1 MIICYTNHSLDQVL
15 CGILKHTDNLV
26 RMGGQSKNEI
36 LETFNIKQLTENNFS
51 DKGLKTWYYNT
62 KKEYSSLMTVF
73 ERLQNHFK
81 ICEDSEKKE
90 LLDQIYKIQNQLKS
104 TSRRLDELKQ
114 IGEYNVIKD
123 KRVIGMTTTCAAR
136 CHGLL
141 KLLQTPIGI
150 ILFRYILDSYVIFNN
165 FEFNLTVL
173 IEEAAEILESHIVA
187 ALTPH
192 TQHLILIGDH
202 KQLRPTTSVYKI
214 AKEYKMN
221 ISLFERMVNNGI
233 NSTRLAIQHR
243 MRPEISRLVRATT
256 YPDLED
262 SESVQKYPSVKGM
275 MNNLFFID
283 HNHLE
288 SKVYYFK
295 NPFFLH
301 FN

>member
-1 MIICYTNHSLDQVL
+1 MTHTSCLT
-15 CGILKHTDNLV
+15 ILNLI
-26 RMGGQSKNEI
+26 S
-36 LETFNIKQLTENNFS
+36 
-51 DKGLKTWYYNT
+51 
-62 KKEYSSLMTVF
+62 
-73 ERLQNHFK
+73 
-81 ICEDSEKKE
+81 
-90 LLDQIYKIQNQLKS
+90 
-104 TSRRLDELKQ
+104 
-114 IGEYNVIKD
+114 
-123 KRVIGMTTTCAAR
+123 
-136 CHGLL
+136 
-141 KLLQTPIGI
+141 
-150 ILFRYILDSYVIFNN
+150 
-165 FEFNLTVL
+165 VL

-301 FN
+301 FNENINYFSPKMILVKRIHMNHSIY